1 MLPAMSDPRPS
12 GLGESWFSSLD
23 RALRGSYLDD
33 ADLAAGRLALPV
45 RRLVVLGA
53 VLGAIY
59 GACLGMPRVFSGAGD
74 GGQQVVASM
83 VKVPLL
89 FALTL
94 LVTFPSLYVFIALQR
109 LSLSCGALLR
119 VVLLAIVVHLGVV
132 ASLGPVFVFFAA
144 STPSYPFLLLLNVAF
159 FALGGMIGMMVLRR
173 ATRST
178 AQGEPS
184 RRLIGIWGMVYAIV
198 GAQMGWLLRPFLG
211 RPGVPFAWLRPT
223 EDNVLLGI
231 LGAIGELLGR

>member
-1 MLPAMSDPRPS
+1 MSDPRPS

-45 RRLVVLGA
+45 GRLVALGA

-59 GACLGMPRVFSGAGD
+59 GACLGTPRAFRGD
-74 GGQQVVASM
+74 GFEQVVASAA
-83 VKVPLL
+83 KVPLL
-89 FALTL
+89 FVLTL

-109 LSLSCGALLR
+109 LSLNCGALLR

-159 FALGGMIGMMVLRR
+159 FALGGLIGIMVLRR

-178 AQGEPS
+178 AEGEPS

-211 RPGVPFAWLRPT
+211 RPEVPFAWLRPT

-231 LGAIGELLGR
+231 LRAIGELLGR